1 MFNNIKTAYN
11 IFKVGKHYSYCDEYL
26 SRLILHKIDKSFSVS
41 HPNATKFVQNSFPK
55 ETCFSLSGIKIPTL
69 DNYHAIPQEAYDLI
83 VQNPNFETNF
93 NDKIDGLVNLV
104 HHGEFMVE
112 AAYWNEGSYEDENFG
127 ICKDDC
133 VIDAGANIG
142 VFSVLAIKEGANKV
156 YAYEPNPS
164 VMGKLKETIQ
174 LNGMTDKII
183 TNQFALGN
191 QIGTVAFEPEG
202 LATGMIVDKGSMS
215 VDMVTLD
222 HWHGCEN
229 PVNFIKA
236 DIEGAE
242 RDFLMG
248 AKDIIKRWHPRMSIC
263 TYHHPD
269 DKKVLTKIIKNI
281 DNSYRIRYHGKKL
294 FAY

>member
-1 MFNNIKTAYN
+1 MFNSIKTAYN
-11 IFKVGKHYSYCDEYL
+11 IFKVGKHYPYCDEYL
-26 SRLILHKIDKSFSVS
+26 LQLITHKINGDFPVR
-41 HPNATKFVQNSFPK
+41 HPDCTKFVQNNFPK

-69 DNYHAIPQEAYDLI
+69 DDYHAVPQEAYDLI
-83 VQNPNFETNF
+83 VQNPNFETDF

-127 ICKDDC
+127 IHKDDC

-142 VFSVLAIKEGANKV
+142 VFSVLAIKEGASKV

-164 VMGKLKETIQ
+164 VMEKLKETIQ
-174 LNGMTDKII
+174 LNGMSDKII
-183 TNQFALGN
+183 PNQLALGDK
-191 QIGTVAFEPEG
+191 IGKVEFDTG
-202 LATGMIVDKGSMS
+202 KLATGMVAENGSIS
-215 VDMVTLD
+215 VEMVTLD
-222 HWHGCEN
+222 HWHGFDN
-229 PVNFIKA
+229 PVDFIKA

-281 DNSYRIRYHGKKL
+281 DNSYKVRYHGKKL